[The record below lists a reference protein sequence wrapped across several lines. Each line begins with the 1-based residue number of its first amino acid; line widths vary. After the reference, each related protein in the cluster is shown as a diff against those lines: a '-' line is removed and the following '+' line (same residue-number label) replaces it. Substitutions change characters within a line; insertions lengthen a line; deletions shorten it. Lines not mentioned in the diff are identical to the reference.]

1 MNRIP
6 TGSANVGSGRTQP
19 VRVPKSSILG
29 GALRRM
35 VVVLGSVALAGSI
48 FSIYAGSSAAA
59 NAPTTVAPFNE
70 CPGVGHDSGCA
81 FLIILNPNGTA
92 DVVPNPA
99 EGPFDGNDDTLVG
112 IFNNSGATVA
122 TIGLSASTDIFGFD
136 GDGICGLDHGKHYT
150 WVGTGLNGGGF
161 SAGNGFS
168 GCPYGNTGYEG
179 PYVSFS
185 GYSKS
190 TKYETGNVN
199 FSMPGGGGL
208 TTGSTTFFSLE
219 SKLNAANFSVP
230 TTTSTSMTTWTLSS
244 TSAAP
249 TTTTTVSSSTTTA
262 APTTTTTVASSTTT
276 AAPTTTT
283 TSPAPTSSLPP
294 PPPPS
299 GATTTTAPP
308 ETSTTAAP
316 TTTTTPPLSTTT
328 IVVTPPTSPATT
340 APYIPP
346 ATVPSGA
353 PGTGAGGAAT
363 SSDNGVLLTAS
374 GLALFAGLAGLALIA
389 RRRRHA

>member
-230 TTTSTSMTTWTLSS
+230 TTTTTSTTTSTSTSTT
-244 TSAAP
+244 AAP
-249 TTTTTVSSSTTTA
+249 TTTTTVASS
-262 APTTTTTVASSTTT
+262 TTTTVASSTTT

>member
-219 SKLNAANFSVP
+219 SKLNAANFSCP
-230 TTTSTSMTTWTLSS
+230 RRQ
-244 TSAAP
+244 P
-249 TTTTTVSSSTTTA
+249 
-262 APTTTTTVASSTTT
+262 
-276 AAPTTTT
+276 
-283 TSPAPTSSLPP
+283 
-294 PPPPS
+294 
-299 GATTTTAPP
+299 
-308 ETSTTAAP
+308 
-316 TTTTTPPLSTTT
+316 
-328 IVVTPPTSPATT
+328 
-340 APYIPP
+340 
-346 ATVPSGA
+346 
-353 PGTGAGGAAT
+353 
-363 SSDNGVLLTAS
+363 
-374 GLALFAGLAGLALIA
+374 
-389 RRRRHA
+389 RRRRRRLRRQRLPRQRRRPRLPHRRRPRLPHRRRPRANDDDHGCLIDDDRRANDDDHGCLIDDDRRANDDDHGCLIDDDRRANDDDHESGSDIVTPTAASTQRCDYHDGAT

>member
-230 TTTSTSMTTWTLSS
+230 TTTTT
-244 TSAAP
+244 
-249 TTTTTVSSSTTTA
+249 STTT
-262 APTTTTTVASSTTT
+262 STSTSTT